1 MKSMPILLLALFI
14 GCTNPPKSFPPA
26 STSIEAGRNYVEA
39 CLQGDF
45 EKATA
50 YAAPSQAMKLHTAN
64 TEKNYRDLDKE
75 GRSSFRQASIIIE
88 GITDQDSL
96 HTQMN
101 YQYSLDKKSR
111 QLEIEKTNGK
121 WLVVAVKE

>member
-1 MKSMPILLLALFI
+1 MKCTPILLLALLI
-14 GCTNPPKSFPPA
+14 ACSTPTKNFPPA
-26 STSIEAGRNYVEA
+26 SSSIEAGRNYVEA

-50 YAAPSQAMKLHTAN
+50 YAAPTQSMKLHTAN

-75 GRSSFRQASIIIE
+75 GRSNFRQASIIIL

-111 QLEIEKTNGK
+111 QLEIEKSNGK

>member
-1 MKSMPILLLALFI
+1 
-14 GCTNPPKSFPPA
+14 
-26 STSIEAGRNYVEA
+26 
-39 CLQGDF
+39 
-45 EKATA
+45 
-50 YAAPSQAMKLHTAN
+50 MKLHTAN

>member
-1 MKSMPILLLALFI
+1 MKSIYTGLLALLI
-14 GCTNPPKSFPPA
+14 GCSNPTKNFPPA
-26 STSIEAGRNYVEA
+26 GSSIEAGRNYIEA

-50 YAAPSQAMKLHTAN
+50 YAAPTQTMKLQTAN
-64 TEKNYRDLDKE
+64 TEKNYRNLDKE
-75 GRSSFRQASIIIE
+75 GRSNYRQASIVIE
-88 GITDQDSL
+88 GITNQDSL

>member
-1 MKSMPILLLALFI
+1 MKSIYTGLLALLI
-14 GCTNPPKSFPPA
+14 GCSTPTKNFPPA
-26 STSIEAGRNYVEA
+26 SSSIEAGRNYVEA

-50 YAAPSQAMKLHTAN
+50 YAAPTQAMNLHTAN

-101 YQYSLDKKSR
+101 YQYSLDKKPR

>member
-1 MKSMPILLLALFI
+1 MKSIYTGLLALLI
-14 GCTNPPKSFPPA
+14 GCSTPTKNFPPA
-26 STSIEAGRNYVEA
+26 SSSIEAGRNYVEA

-50 YAAPSQAMKLHTAN
+50 YAAPTQSMKLHTAN

-75 GRSSFRQASIIIE
+75 GRSNFRQASIIIL
-88 GITDQDSL
+88 GITDKDSL

-111 QLEIEKTNGK
+111 QLEIEKSNDK

>member
-1 MKSMPILLLALFI
+1 MKCTPILLFALLI
-14 GCTNPPKSFPPA
+14 GCTNSPKSFPPA
-26 STSIEAGRNYVEA
+26 TNSIEAGRNYVEA

-50 YAAPSQAMKLHTAN
+50 YAASTQTMKLHTIN
-64 TEKNYRDLDKE
+64 TEKNYRNLDKE
-75 GRSSFRQASIIIE
+75 GRSNFRQASIIIL
-88 GITDQDSL
+88 GISDQDSL

-101 YQYSLDKKSR
+101 YQYSMDKKTR

-121 WLVVAVKE
+121 WLVVSVKE

>member
-50 YAAPSQAMKLHTAN
+50 YSASTQTMKLHTAN
-64 TEKNYRDLDKE
+64 TEKNYRNLDKE
-75 GRSSFRQASIIIE
+75 GRSNFRQASIIIL

-101 YQYSLDKKSR
+101 YQYSMDKKTR
-111 QLEIEKTNGK
+111 QLEIEKKSGS
-121 WLVVAVKE
+121 WFVVAVKE

>member
-14 GCTNPPKSFPPA
+14 GCTTPTKSFPPA
-26 STSIEAGRNYVEA
+26 GSSIEAGRNYVEA

-50 YAAPSQAMKLHTAN
+50 YAASNETMKLHTVN
-64 TEKNYRDLDKE
+64 TEKNYRNLDKE
-75 GRSSFRQASIIIE
+75 GRSNFRQASIIIE

-101 YQYSLDKKSR
+101 YQYSLDKKPR

>member
-1 MKSMPILLLALFI
+1 MKCTYTLLLALVI
-14 GCTNPPKSFPPA
+14 ACSTPTKNFPPA
-26 STSIEAGRNYVEA
+26 GSSIEAGRNYVEA

-50 YAAPSQAMKLHTAN
+50 YAAPTQSMKIHTAN
-64 TEKNYRDLDKE
+64 TEKKYRDLDKE
-75 GRSSFRQASIIIE
+75 GRSNFRQASIIIL

-101 YQYSLDKKSR
+101 YQYSLDKKPR
-111 QLEIEKTNGK
+111 QVEIEKTNGK

>member
-1 MKSMPILLLALFI
+1 MKCTPILLLALLFA
-14 GCTNPPKSFPPA
+14 CSTPTKNFPPA
-26 STSIEAGRNYVEA
+26 GSSIEAGRNYVEA

-50 YAAPSQAMKLHTAN
+50 YAAPIQSMKLHTAN

-75 GRSSFRQASIIIE
+75 GRSNFRQASIIIL
-88 GITDQDSL
+88 GITDKDSL

-101 YQYSLDKKSR
+101 YQYSMDKKTR
-111 QLEIEKTNGK
+111 QLEIEKTNDK

>member
-1 MKSMPILLLALFI
+1 MKSIYTGLLALLI
-14 GCTNPPKSFPPA
+14 GCSTPTKNFPPA
-26 STSIEAGRNYVEA
+26 GSSIEAGRNYVEA

-50 YAAPSQAMKLHTAN
+50 YAASTETMKSHTAN

-75 GRSSFRQASIIIE
+75 GRSNFRQASIIIV

-101 YQYSLDKKSR
+101 YQYSLDKKPR
-111 QLEIEKTNGK
+111 QLEIEKINGK

>member
-1 MKSMPILLLALFI
+1 MKSIYTGLLALLI
-14 GCTNPPKSFPPA
+14 GCSTPTKNFPPA
-26 STSIEAGRNYVEA
+26 SSSIEAGRNYVEA

-50 YAAPSQAMKLHTAN
+50 YAAPTQTMKLHTAN
-64 TEKNYRDLDKE
+64 TEKNYRNLDKE
-75 GRSSFRQASIIIE
+75 GRSNFRQASIIIL
-88 GITDQDSL
+88 GISDQDSL

-101 YQYSLDKKSR
+101 YQYSMDKKTR

-121 WLVVAVKE
+121 WLVVSVKE

>member
-14 GCTNPPKSFPPA
+14 GCTTPTKSFPPA
-26 STSIEAGRNYVEA
+26 NTSIEAGRNYVEA

-50 YAAPSQAMKLHTAN
+50 YAASNETMKLHTVN
-64 TEKNYRDLDKE
+64 TEKNYRNLDKE
-75 GRSSFRQASIIIE
+75 GRSNFRQASIIIV

-101 YQYSLDKKSR
+101 YQYSLDKKPR

>member
-14 GCTNPPKSFPPA
+14 GCTTPTKSFPPA
-26 STSIEAGRNYVEA
+26 GSSIEAGRNYVEA

-50 YAAPSQAMKLHTAN
+50 YAASNETMKLHTVN
-64 TEKNYRDLDKE
+64 TEKNYRNLDKE
-75 GRSSFRQASIIIE
+75 GRSNFRQASIIIL

-101 YQYSLDKKSR
+101 YQYSMDKKTR

-121 WLVVAVKE
+121 WLVVSVKE

>member
-1 MKSMPILLLALFI
+1 MKSMPILLLALFM
-14 GCTNPPKSFPPA
+14 GCTTPTKSFPPA
-26 STSIEAGRNYVEA
+26 GSAIEAGRNYVEA

-50 YAAPSQAMKLHTAN
+50 YAASNETMKIHTAI
-64 TEKNYRDLDKE
+64 TEKNYRNLDKE
-75 GRSSFRQASIIIE
+75 GRSRFRQASIIIE

-101 YQYSLDKKSR
+101 YQYSLDKKPR
-111 QLEIEKTNGK
+111 QLEIEKIKGK
-121 WLVVAVKE
+121 WLVVTVKE

>member
-1 MKSMPILLLALFI
+1 MKSISILLFALLI

-50 YAAPSQAMKLHTAN
+50 YAASTQTMKLHTAN
-64 TEKNYRDLDKE
+64 TEKNYRNLDKE
-75 GRSSFRQASIIIE
+75 GRSNFRQVSIIIL

-101 YQYSLDKKSR
+101 YQYSMDKKTR

-121 WLVVAVKE
+121 WLVVSVKE

>member
-1 MKSMPILLLALFI
+1 MKSIYSGLIVLFI
-14 GCTNPPKSFPPA
+14 GCTTPTKNFPPA
-26 STSIEAGRNYVEA
+26 GSSIEAGRNYVEA

-50 YAAPSQAMKLHTAN
+50 YAAPTQTMKLHTAN
-64 TEKNYRDLDKE
+64 TEKNYRNLDKE
-75 GRSSFRQASIIIE
+75 GRSNFRQASIIIV

-101 YQYSLDKKSR
+101 YQYSLDKKPR
-111 QLEIEKTNGK
+111 QVEIEKTNGK

>member
-1 MKSMPILLLALFI
+1 MKCTPILLLALLI
-14 GCTNPPKSFPPA
+14 ACSTPTKNFPPA
-26 STSIEAGRNYVEA
+26 GSSIEAGRNYVEA

-50 YAAPSQAMKLHTAN
+50 YAAPTQSMKIHTAN

-75 GRSSFRQASIIIE
+75 GRSNFRQASIIIL
-88 GITDQDSL
+88 GITDKDSL

>member
-1 MKSMPILLLALFI
+1 MKCTYTLLLALVI
-14 GCTNPPKSFPPA
+14 ACSTPTKNFPLA
-26 STSIEAGRNYVEA
+26 GSSIEAGRNYVEA

-50 YAAPSQAMKLHTAN
+50 YAAATQTMKLHTAN

>member
-1 MKSMPILLLALFI
+1 MKSIYTGLLALLI
-14 GCTNPPKSFPPA
+14 GCSTPTKNFPPA
-26 STSIEAGRNYVEA
+26 SSSIEAGRNYVEA

-50 YAAPSQAMKLHTAN
+50 YAAPTQSMKLHTAN

-75 GRSSFRQASIIIE
+75 GRSNFRQASIIIL
-88 GITDQDSL
+88 GITDKDSL

-101 YQYSLDKKSR
+101 YQYSMDKKTR

-121 WLVVAVKE
+121 WLVVSVNE

>member
-1 MKSMPILLLALFI
+1 MKCTPILLLALLI

-26 STSIEAGRNYVEA
+26 TNSIEAGRNYVEA

-50 YAAPSQAMKLHTAN
+50 YAASTQTMKLHTAN
-64 TEKNYRDLDKE
+64 TEKNYRNLDKE
-75 GRSSFRQASIIIE
+75 GRSNFRQASIIIL
-88 GITDQDSL
+88 GISDQDSL

>member
-1 MKSMPILLLALFI
+1 MKSIYTGLLALLI
-14 GCTNPPKSFPPA
+14 GCSTPTKNFPPA
-26 STSIEAGRNYVEA
+26 SSSIEAGRNYVEA

-50 YAAPSQAMKLHTAN
+50 YAAPTQSMKLHTAN

-75 GRSSFRQASIIIE
+75 GRSNFRQASIIIL

-101 YQYSLDKKSR
+101 YQFSLDKKPR

>member
-1 MKSMPILLLALFI
+1 MKSIYTGLLTILM
-14 GCTNPPKSFPPA
+14 GCSTPTKNFPPA
-26 STSIEAGRNYVEA
+26 GSSIEAGRNYVEA

-50 YAAPSQAMKLHTAN
+50 YAAPIQTMKSHTAN
-64 TEKNYRDLDKE
+64 TEKNYRTLDKE
-75 GRSSFRQASIIIE
+75 GRSNFRQASIIIL

-101 YQYSLDKKSR
+101 YQYSLDKKPR

>member
-1 MKSMPILLLALFI
+1 MKSIYTGLLALLI
-14 GCTNPPKSFPPA
+14 GCSTPTKNFPPA
-26 STSIEAGRNYVEA
+26 GSSIEAGRNYIEA

-50 YAAPSQAMKLHTAN
+50 YAAPTQTMKLQTAN
-64 TEKNYRDLDKE
+64 TEKNYRNLDKE
-75 GRSSFRQASIIIE
+75 GRSNFRQASIVIE

>member
-1 MKSMPILLLALFI
+1 MKCTYTLLLALVI
-14 GCTNPPKSFPPA
+14 ACSTPTKKFPPA
-26 STSIEAGRNYVEA
+26 GSSIEAGRNYVEA

-50 YAAPSQAMKLHTAN
+50 YAAPTQSMKIHTAN
-64 TEKNYRDLDKE
+64 TEKKYRDLDKE
-75 GRSSFRQASIIIE
+75 GRSNFRQASIIIL

-101 YQYSLDKKSR
+101 YQYSLDKKPR
-111 QLEIEKTNGK
+111 QVEIEKTNGK

>member
-1 MKSMPILLLALFI
+1 MKSIYTLLLALVF
-14 GCTNPPKSFPPA
+14 GCSTPTKNFPPA
-26 STSIEAGRNYVEA
+26 SSSIEAGRNYVEA

-50 YAAPSQAMKLHTAN
+50 YAAATQTMKSHTAN

-75 GRSSFRQASIIIE
+75 GRSNFRQASIIIV

-101 YQYSLDKKSR
+101 YQYSLDKKPR
-111 QLEIEKTNGK
+111 QIEIEKTNGK

>member
-1 MKSMPILLLALFI
+1 MKCTYTLLLALVI
-14 GCTNPPKSFPPA
+14 ACSTPTKNFPPA
-26 STSIEAGRNYVEA
+26 VSSIEAGRNYVEA

-50 YAAPSQAMKLHTAN
+50 YAAPTQSMKIHTAN
-64 TEKNYRDLDKE
+64 TEKKYRDLDKE
-75 GRSSFRQASIIIE
+75 GRSNFRQASIIIL

-101 YQYSLDKKSR
+101 YQYSLDKKPR
-111 QLEIEKTNGK
+111 QVEIEKTNGK

>member
-1 MKSMPILLLALFI
+1 MKCTPILLLVLLI

-26 STSIEAGRNYVEA
+26 TNSIEAGRNYVEA

-50 YAAPSQAMKLHTAN
+50 YAASTQTMKSHTAN
-64 TEKNYRDLDKE
+64 TEKNYRNLDKE
-75 GRSSFRQASIIIE
+75 GRSNFRQASIIIS

-101 YQYSLDKKSR
+101 YQYSMDKKTR

-121 WLVVAVKE
+121 WLVVSVKE